1 MTNRYQEAGVDI
13 TLGNAFVDR
22 IKPLIRKTFTPGVIT
37 DIGGFGGLFRLEA
50 SSFQRPVLVSSTD
63 GVGTKLK
70 IAQELHQHQT
80 VGLDLVAMCVNDIIV
95 QGATPLFFL
104 DYLATGKM
112 DLDTLTTIV
121 EGIVE
126 GCRQAECALIGGETA
141 EMPGL
146 YAPEEYDLAGFVV
159 GIVDQDQLID
169 GSRIQPGD
177 RLIGLA
183 SNGLHSNGF
192 SLVRKVFF
200 TDQQFDPQQVLP
212 ELGGPLG
219 EELLKPTRIYVKP
232 IVSLLKKYPLNG
244 LAHITGGG
252 IVENLPRILPGHC
265 QARIQGDS
273 WDIPPI
279 FPLLK
284 KLGAVSEK
292 EMWRVFNN
300 GLGMILV
307 VSADRTLAIQEELFR
322 LGEKTFLI
330 GEIIARPESGPAVL
344 ID

>member
-50 SSFQRPVLVSSTD
+50 SAFQRPILVSSTD

-70 IAQELHQHQT
+70 IAQGLNQHQT

-112 DLDTLTTIV
+112 DLETLTAIV
-121 EGIVE
+121 EGLVE

-200 TDQQFDPQQVLP
+200 TDQQFDPQLVLP

-219 EELLKPTRIYVKP
+219 EELLKPTRIYVKS
-232 IVSLLKKYPLNG
+232 VLSLLKKFRLNG

-252 IVENLPRILPGHC
+252 IVENLPRILPGNC
-265 QARIQGDS
+265 QALIQGDS

-284 KLGAVSEK
+284 KLGEISEE

-307 VSADRTLAIQEELFR
+307 VSADQTLAIQEELFR

-330 GEIIARPESGPAVL
+330 GEIIVRPESGPAVR